1 MMRRPALWRASL
13 IALLPVGVILVGCGT
28 GAQNLEARRLESVS
42 ILSKTAPLGDRLLQ
56 RSEINAASDA
66 DAVRTFLQLWSLLQ
80 FQSWDQ
86 AEQLFEPGLRSLISP
101 PLLAAAFETDTSVW
115 QATRPRIVSAKSSP
129 GTATITF
136 LARNEQGDVMP
147 TAISFGGAPESWRVS
162 YFGLL
167 NPAIA
172 RAAQFRTQVQLD
184 PLATKPSPEAVR
196 QAYSAA
202 SLQGIYLE
210 RKFAGTGTARKP

>member
-1 MMRRPALWRASL
+1 MGQPVVHRALL
-13 IALLPVGVILVGCGT
+13 TALLPAGVILVGCGT

-42 ILSKTAPLGDRLLQ
+42 ILSKTAPLGDRLVQ
-56 RSEINAASDA
+56 RSEINSASDA
-66 DAVRTFLQLWSLLQ
+66 AAVRTFLQLWSLLQ
-80 FQSWDQ
+80 FQAWDQ
-86 AEQLFEPGLRSLISP
+86 AEQLFEPGLRKMIGA
-101 PLLAAAFETDTSVW
+101 PLLSQAFENDLPVW
-115 QATRPRIVSAKSSP
+115 QSTRPRIVSAKAGP

-136 LARNEQGDVMP
+136 LARNEQGDVIP

-172 RAAQFRTQVQLD
+172 RSAQYRAQVQLD
-184 PLATKPSPEAVR
+184 PLATKANPEAVR

-202 SLQGIYLE
+202 NLQGIYLE
-210 RKFAGTGTARKP
+210 RKLAAARTQTKP